1 MKKLIITG
9 YIITSAFV
17 RIWGQPDT
25 ISLIQCLKSAQQ
37 NAVINAQYQVIED
50 IAEMKIANTRATNL
64 PSLSAYGKAWYQS
77 DAITVVNPTGPGL
90 EIDRFQYNTG
100 VEADQ
105 KLYGGS
111 LAKRSRDL
119 ELSNRESE
127 YYRIETDK
135 YQLNTQVSDLFFK
148 TLLLQKN
155 KEILQLK
162 DQVLEERVREMESAY
177 QNGIIRKN
185 DLDKLKAEVLL
196 LRQQEIEL
204 EKLFQQNI
212 ATLTILTGIVSS
224 GDPALIVEESI
235 LQIEETLRPE
245 YAYFEA
251 ESKKM
256 ENLARVK
263 KANILPK
270 LYAYG
275 QVGYSYPGLN
285 FFENEADYY
294 YIVGA
299 KLAWTI
305 FDWNQ
310 SGREAEIMRKQKE
323 LVESRKDDFNQ
334 KLSISL
340 DREYIEQEKLREIIA
355 MDETII
361 GQRELI
367 TRGSE
372 NSLANGVIT
381 STDYLEDLNAEIK
394 ARVDCETHK
403 LQLQNSKVRQKLLKG
418 IEL

>member
-299 KLAWTI
+299 KRAWTI

>member
-340 DREYIEQEKLREIIA
+340 DRESIEQEKLREIIA
-355 MDETII
+355 MDKTII